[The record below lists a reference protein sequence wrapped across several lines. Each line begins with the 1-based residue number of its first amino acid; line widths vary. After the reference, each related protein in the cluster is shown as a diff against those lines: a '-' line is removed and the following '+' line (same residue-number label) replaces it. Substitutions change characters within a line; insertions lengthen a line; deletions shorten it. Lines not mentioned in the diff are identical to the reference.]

1 MHWKLHNHNCNK
13 VAVEIRIKA
22 YDLLRKLDM
31 ETGES
36 AKTRYNTVGKVIEG
50 SWKNISMGHSDFP
63 ER

>member
-1 MHWKLHNHNCNK
+1 
-13 VAVEIRIKA
+13 
-22 YDLLRKLDM
+22 M